1 MERIFF
7 TMFGKRFWKNEKY
20 FKKILMINSFWATGF
35 FLYPLKTSENFW
47 FSDVFF
53 LGGEG
58 GGGGIE
64 RDQWH
69 EMGESFH
76 LKLKI

>member
-1 MERIFF
+1 
-7 TMFGKRFWKNEKY
+7 
-20 FKKILMINSFWATGF
+20 MINSFWATGF

-53 LGGEG
+53 LGGGRE
-58 GGGGIE
+58 GGGIE

-69 EMGESFH
+69 EMGESFD